1 MQSNLTRAL
10 VALAAV
16 AVVVVAFVV
25 LKGDEET
32 DDGSANGTVTAEQ
45 ADTGEGS
52 GNDSK
57 PAGDGGGGKPEKP
70 AEPAVPE
77 IVVKGGE
84 PEGGVAELEFEKG
97 DEVRFVVRSDAAD
110 EIHVHGYDVYADVP
124 AGGKAEVEFPAEI
137 DGIFEVELH
146 DTAAQIAELTVSP

>member
-16 AVVVVAFVV
+16 AVVVVAFFV

-32 DDGSANGTVTAEQ
+32 DDGSSSGTVTAEQ
-45 ADTGEGS
+45 ANTGEGS
-52 GNDSK
+52 K
-57 PAGDGGGGKPEKP
+57 PAGNGGDKPEKPEKP